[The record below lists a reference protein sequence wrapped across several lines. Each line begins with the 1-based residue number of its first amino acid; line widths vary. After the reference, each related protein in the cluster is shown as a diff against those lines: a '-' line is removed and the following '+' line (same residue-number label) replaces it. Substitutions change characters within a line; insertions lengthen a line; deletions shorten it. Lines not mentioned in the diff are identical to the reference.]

1 MNEQKPKRARMEYT
15 GTSTKIKK
23 FLNYNHQEAA
33 RNQYYYR
40 LIELDAFVNSIYHMS
55 VDEVL
60 DKIESK
66 KFYIKEDSGRI
77 PIDQYD
83 FVI

>member
-1 MNEQKPKRARMEYT
+1 MPLLIVYT
-15 GTSTKIKK
+15 TC
-23 FLNYNHQEAA
+23 
-33 RNQYYYR
+33 
-40 LIELDAFVNSIYHMS
+40 S